1 VTAAAPDDASCPI
14 GAVVVLGAHI
24 LDVLGRPVESIPPG
38 QGSIRLQ
45 EIRATAAGTAAGTGV
60 DLAKLGAQVTAI
72 GAVGDDLLADM
83 LAAAMQRHGVDT
95 RGLVRKGGVQTSATI
110 LPIRQNGERPALH
123 VPGATSRLELADIDL
138 GLLRQSRALLVGAP
152 DALGAIVGD
161 GLDAVVAAAR
171 SGGAL
176 VAVDVLHPGS
186 ARDFERLGSLL
197 ASADW
202 FLPNSDQLL
211 ALTGRA
217 DVTSAIGDVLRLGA
231 GGVAVTL
238 GAAGCLLAW
247 PGHHRIVQLPAI
259 AVDVVD
265 TTGCGDGFTAGMITG
280 LLLGCGPVDA
290 AWLGIACGSLVATGL
305 GSDAGI
311 TGLRQVIDFL
321 RGAAPDPAA
330 RISAALMS
338 RQVAA
343 GKIQRRNG
351 GVMADQLHPP
361 AGADPRPRTADR
373 ELRERASA
381 VIPGGMYG
389 HQAAGPLPPEY
400 PQFMRNGSGARVW
413 DVDGNCYVDLMCSYG
428 PVLLGHQH
436 PAVEQAARAQAALGD
451 CQNAPGPVMV
461 ELAELLVETVQ
472 HADWAIF
479 AKNGTDATTMC
490 CTIARAQTGRK
501 RILVASG
508 AYHGSAP
515 WCTPRPAG
523 TTPQDRANLGFYT
536 FNDLA
541 SAQSAVAEAGDD
553 LAGIMV
559 SPFRHDAGYDQEL
572 VDPAFARGLREL
584 CDGSGAALIL
594 DDVRC
599 GLRLHLGSSW
609 EPVGVAPD
617 LSAWSKAIAN
627 GHPLAAVLGNDR
639 FRGGA
644 QSIYVTGSFWFS
656 AAAMAA
662 AVATIRAVAAQD
674 AIGAMQRSGAAI
686 RDGIVS
692 QALSWG
698 LEVNYTGPVQMPYL
712 TFAGDIDHELAS
724 AFAAEAMSRGAYIH
738 PRHNWFVSA
747 AMTDDDIAL
756 VLAATDDAF
765 AAVRKR
771 LGQ

>member
-1 VTAAAPDDASCPI
+1 VTAVARGDARFPV
-14 GAVVVLGAHI
+14 GRVVVLGAHI

-38 QGSIRLQ
+38 QGSTRLQ

-72 GAVGDDLLADM
+72 GAIGDDLLADM
-83 LAAAMQRHGVDT
+83 LVAAMQRHGVDT
-95 RGLVRKGGVQTSATI
+95 CGLVRKDGVQTSATI
-110 LPIRQNGERPALH
+110 LPIRPNGERPALH
-123 VPGATSRLELADIDL
+123 VPGATSRLELADVDL
-138 GLLRQSRALLVGAP
+138 EVIRHSQALVIGAP

-161 GLDAVVAAAR
+161 DLDAVVAAAR
-171 SGGAL
+171 SAGAL
-176 VAVDVLHPGS
+176 VAVDVLHPGRP
-186 ARDFERLGSLL
+186 ADFKRLSGLL
-197 ASADW
+197 GRADW

-211 ALTGRA
+211 ALTGRGDITA
-217 DVTSAIGDVLRLGA
+217 AIGDVLALGT

-238 GAAGCLLAW
+238 GAQGCLLAW
-247 PGHHRIVQLPAI
+247 PGQQPIVQLPAI
-259 AVDVVD
+259 PVDVVD

-290 AWLGIACGSLVATGL
+290 AWLGVACGSLVATGL

-321 RGAAPDPAA
+321 RAAAPGPAERIGAALQSDPAG
-330 RISAALMS
+330 
-338 RQVAA
+338 A

-351 GVMADQLHPP
+351 DLMADQ
-361 AGADPRPRTADR
+361 ARAADGDPRPRTADR
-373 ELRERASA
+373 GLRERARA

-389 HQAAGPLPPEY
+389 HQSAGPLPPEY

-413 DVDGNCYVDLMCSYG
+413 DVDGNSYVDLMCSYG

-436 PAVEQAARAQAALGD
+436 PAVEQAALAQAALGD

-461 ELAELLVETVQ
+461 ELAELLVQTVQ

-501 RILVASG
+501 RVLVATG

-523 TTPQDRANLGFYT
+523 ITPEDRANLGYYT

-541 SAQSAVAEAGDD
+541 SARGAVAAASDD
-553 LAGIMV
+553 LAAIVV
-559 SPFRHDAGYDQEL
+559 SPFKHDAGYDQEL

-584 CDGSGAALIL
+584 CDAAGAALIL

-639 FRGGA
+639 FRDGA
-644 QSIYVTGSFWFS
+644 QSVYVTGSFWFS
-656 AAAMAA
+656 AVAMAA
-662 AVATIRAVAAQD
+662 AIATIRAHAAQD
-674 AIGAMQRSGAAI
+674 AIGAMRASGATI

-692 QALSWG
+692 QADSWG
-698 LEVNYTGPVQMPYL
+698 LTVNYTGPVQMPYL
-712 TFAGDIDHELAS
+712 TFAGDTDHELAS
-724 AFAAEAMSRGAYIH
+724 VFAAEALRRGAYIH

-747 AMTDDDIAL
+747 AMTGDDIAVL
-756 VLAATDDAF
+756 LAATDQAF